1 LAETGITDVSPSV
14 ITGNVGNSPGTGAQI
29 LVTCS
34 EVTGTI
40 YEVDTACAA
49 GACTIQDAT
58 DLSAAIGDMAT
69 AYTNANGLPYCV
81 LNLDSGL
88 LSGLTLTSGVYYW
101 SSNVSIPTNLHLDAQ
116 SNPNA
121 VWVFQIA
128 GTLTMASNVKISL
141 DNGALAQNVFW
152 TVAGSNATIG
162 TGAQFAG
169 VLMVGPSCLIALN
182 TGASVNGRLLS
193 QTAIT
198 LQKNTVTQP

>member
-128 GTLTMASNVKISL
+128 GTLTMASN
-141 DNGALAQNVFW
+141 
-152 TVAGSNATIG
+152 ATIG